1 MLKNPQLGQPFV
13 SKKQF
18 SKRER
23 EERQKR
29 ILTIFAVVTIALV
42 VVVLGYGYYQ
52 EYLVKP
58 AQPVALVNGKGIST
72 RDYQA
77 MVQYQRFQYS
87 STIANLQAQLSLLD
101 PTVEEQQFLVQYY
114 QQQVQSLQSQA
125 SSVPSQTL
133 ENMIDD
139 ELIRQE
145 AAKRGIQV
153 TADELQKDIEQ
164 QFGYESNPPTPTP
177 TPITATAQIT
187 ITPQPTEVPMT
198 QDQFTK
204 NYGDY
209 VVLVRKN
216 AGLSEAAFRRVFE
229 SSLYRTRLQEALAKE
244 VSTSAEQVHARH
256 ILVATEDEAKK
267 VADRLKAGEDFAALA
282 KELSTDTSNKDT
294 GGDLGWF
301 GRGQMVAEF
310 EDAVFAL
317 QPGQTSDP
325 VKTSYGYHIINL
337 IERDANRPLD
347 ESALEQKRSSALD
360 DWLTVQRQSEAVV
373 RKWSSDKVPPAITS
387 STS

>member
-1 MLKNPQLGQPFV
+1 MLKKPQLGQPFV
-13 SKKQF
+13 SKKQL

-52 EYLVKP
+52 EYMVKP

-294 GGDLGWF
+294 GGELGWY
-301 GRGQMVAEF
+301 GRGQMVTEF

-325 VKTSYGYHIINL
+325 VQTSYGYHIINL

-373 RKWSSDKVPPAITS
+373 RKWSSDVVPPAITS